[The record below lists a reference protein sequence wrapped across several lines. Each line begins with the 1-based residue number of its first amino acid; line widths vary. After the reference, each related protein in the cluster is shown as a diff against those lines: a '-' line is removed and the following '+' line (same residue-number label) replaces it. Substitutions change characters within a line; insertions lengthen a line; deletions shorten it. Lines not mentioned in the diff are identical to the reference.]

1 MGDPTA
7 ILKSLNEARAIC
19 LATPAI
25 YPQVVPGVV
34 PVVGP
39 AAPLALRRWGADFL
53 AETFASPVLPA
64 EEKQRLALG
73 VLDTLNGYLYR
84 REEQGEE
91 EDVAVVKSAV
101 QCAASL
107 YPLVFRHILSV
118 TTASAD
124 AAEVWAKMSRV
135 KSLIL
140 RTMDAAPAGVRICGI
155 KFIARVVQVQTPGS
169 GIVDPRRPEQNE
181 ISLALLPRDHAVLQ
195 ASLLEAEASGLLDR
209 LLGVLQENSGDALL
223 VTATLA
229 ALAPLVQ
236 RRASIASKILLTAL
250 TYNPLPP
257 TTTGLAGLS
266 GKDKV
271 AIRSTTRTTMSFLLN
286 VLKRQPSH
294 PLAQRLQQRTEQLRH
309 GLAEFFSPTAAT
321 STAVA
326 AGEKRA
332 PPTDQPDDGLDN
344 PKRQRVE
351 IATANGTAPQQP
363 PLPPPPLPPG
373 LVSHAQL
380 FTLPAA
386 DPTAAG
392 FHVQAI
398 PPEIVGRLVPP
409 LLASLDP
416 LRLGLAIAAVQAR
429 LLEYG
434 GRDHGALVAA
444 AQAAQDWPGRLGVN
458 GDGDGDGDPLLALEA
473 AGQRAQEVNERD
485 LMPAVEVERFEL
497 AAAPALTGREIEVY
511 GRRAVGRVF
520 GILGTLDGKAKGGG
534 GAKKVAGL
542 QEAKGFA
549 RLAGGG
555 VGGAAL
561 GQEREGWVTLLIRLA
576 TRSTAFTPLLP
587 ADEEREEEGEGV
599 VKQEGEDRTLAKRTS
614 KGTNGFILADGI
626 RQALLDYIM
635 EDFRRRIDVAIAWLN
650 EEWFADRLAF
660 ASPSSLSHTIT
671 PPMSALP
678 NYPATLLHVLDTLC
692 PYLDHTKDTRTLIR
706 FLSEIPDLDPR
717 VLDRVVKLADD
728 PERGGM
734 ACQALLY
741 LVMFRPPVR
750 EWALDAV
757 EALWRQGGEAKG
769 AAGKVLGRWRPGA
782 LAEGGKGEDGEMKAE
797 AQA

>member
-39 AAPLALRRWGADFL
+39 AAPLALRRWGAEFL

-64 EEKQRLALG
+64 EEKQWLALG

-107 YPLVFRHILSV
+107 YPLVFRHTLSA

-124 AAEVWAKMSRV
+124 AAEIWAKMSRV

-140 RTMDAAPAGVRICGI
+140 RTMDDAPAGVRICGI

-169 GIVDPRRPEQNE
+169 GVIDPRRPEQNE
-181 ISLALLPRDHAVLQ
+181 ISLALLPRDHPVLQ

-257 TTTGLAGLS
+257 STPGLAGLS

-286 VLKRQPSH
+286 VLKRQPTH

-309 GLAEFFSPTAAT
+309 GLAEFFFPSATT

-351 IATANGTAPQQP
+351 TATANGTAPQQP
-363 PLPPPPLPPG
+363 PLRPPPLPPG

-386 DPTAAG
+386 DPAAAG

-434 GRDHGALVAA
+434 ARDHGALVAA
-444 AQAAQDWPGRLGVN
+444 VQAARDGGAGQLGVN
-458 GDGDGDGDPLLALEA
+458 GDGDGDPLLALEA
-473 AGQRAQEVNERD
+473 AGQRAQEANERD

-520 GILGTLDGKAKGGG
+520 GILGALDGKAKNGGRL
-534 GAKKVAGL
+534 KRVAGL

-587 ADEEREEEGEGV
+587 ADDDGEEDGERV
-599 VKQEGEDRTLAKRTS
+599 VKQEGEDRTITKRMN
-614 KGTNGFILADGI
+614 KGTNGFVLADGI

-650 EEWFADRLAF
+650 EEWFADRLAYG
-660 ASPSSLSHTIT
+660 SSVSHTT

-757 EALWRQGGEAKG
+757 ETLWRQGGEGRG
-769 AAGKVLGRWRPGA
+769 AAGKVLGRWRPGV
-782 LAEGGKGEDGEMKAE
+782 LQEEKGLREGVEMKAE
-797 AQA
+797 VGA